1 MKARRVSSMWIF
13 RLLLVAALASA
24 VCLLLPGPACARPS
38 IGKEAGVAPSL
49 PGVLLRG
56 LPLPGQAS
64 FSKAGIAQAQT
75 AVDFTLKDTKG
86 GSFTLSDL
94 LSEKPVVLIIGSF
107 T

>member
-24 VCLLLPGPACARPS
+24 VCLLLPGPAFAGLL
-38 IGKEAGVAPSL
+38 IGKEAGISPSL

-64 FSKAGIAQAQT
+64 FSRVGIAQAQM
-75 AVDFTLKDTKG
+75 AVDFTLKDTEG
-86 GSFTLSDL
+86 VSHTLSDL